1 MDPYDLQCFSSCW
14 ASTQSEV
21 FQLILTFFSAVAAR
35 RDSIVVLAGSFG
47 SCHPAVTA
55 GYLVTRSWVSVW
67 RGVVLVVARVLL
79 AALALVVARFF
90 I

>member
-1 MDPYDLQCFSSCW
+1 M
-14 ASTQSEV
+14 
-21 FQLILTFFSAVAAR
+21 ILTFFSAVAAR

-47 SCHPAVTA
+47 SCHPAVNE
-55 GYLVTRSWVSVW
+55 GYLVDSEL
-67 RGVVLVVARVLL
+67 GLRVERRCTGCCAGIA